1 MRIVGIDHVQVVGPP
16 GSEPEARAFYGDL
29 LGLEELPRPRSLP
42 DPDGCWFRAG
52 AQQLH
57 VGVVEQ
63 FYAARKA
70 HPSFLVDDLA
80 GLVAKLEAAGTKATL
95 DRSSIPGV
103 PRAFID
109 DPFGNRLEL
118 RQVDP
123 WLQAALPA
131 DVPDARTEGSN
142 PSPSAF

>member
-1 MRIVGIDHVQVVGPP
+1 MRIVAIDHVQLVGPP
-16 GSEPEARAFYGDL
+16 GCEPEARAFYRDL
-29 LGLEELPRPRSLP
+29 LGLEELPRPKSLP

-57 VGVVEQ
+57 VGVEEP
-63 FYAARKA
+63 FHAAGKA

-80 GLVAKLEAAGTKATL
+80 GLVAKLEAAGTNASM

-103 PRAFID
+103 PRAFIQ

-118 RQVDP
+118 RQADP
-123 WLQAALPA
+123 WLQ
-131 DVPDARTEGSN
+131 RRS
-142 PSPSAF
+142 S